1 MVSSS
6 EIEELIVQLHKEGQ
20 NIREISKNN
29 RVHKNFTYIGAVLKK
44 RFPEEYPKEDN
55 SKKTSQE
62 TQAIILFSK
71 GKDLVYVAT
80 NLDMKPEDVK
90 RLYLEYLDLKGLYDL
105 TKFYH
110 EQPGQFLSFVQ
121 FYNDIKSKGIST
133 LKVIGLAE
141 LVDKIPGVE
150 VQFKEKSESIQGMLQ
165 QEQSIAQEIN
175 RLENTVI
182 TFQKYISTLNFE
194 YENKRN
200 EIQNLN
206 YEIDTLKKQIEE
218 IKRKPEYQNMLF
230 KNSRMLDK
238 LYQDGLRALSQFNSK
253 ANSAQ
258 FPQTYELNFMPLKK
272 RKNQSS

>member
-1 MVSSS
+1 
-6 EIEELIVQLHKEGQ
+6 
-20 NIREISKNN
+20 
-29 RVHKNFTYIGAVLKK
+29 
-44 RFPEEYPKEDN
+44 
-55 SKKTSQE
+55 
-62 TQAIILFSK
+62 
-71 GKDLVYVAT
+71 
-80 NLDMKPEDVK
+80 
-90 RLYLEYLDLKGLYDL
+90 
-105 TKFYH
+105 
-110 EQPGQFLSFVQ
+110 
-121 FYNDIKSKGIST
+121 
-133 LKVIGLAE
+133 
-141 LVDKIPGVE
+141 VE

-218 IKRKPEYQNMLF
+218 IKRKPDYQNLLFQRTVLDF

-258 FPQTYELNFMPLKK
+258 FPLG
-272 RKNQSS
+272 

>member
-71 GKDLVYVAT
+71 EKDLVYVT
-80 NLDMKPEDVK
+80 THLDMKPEDVK

-110 EQPGQFLSFVQ
+110 EQRGQFLSFVQ

-194 YENKRN
+194 YENKQN

-258 FPQTYELNFMPLKK
+258 FPLG
-272 RKNQSS
+272 